1 MKVQWKYDES
11 TMKVWQKYDE
21 STMKLKIGGKYDGI
35 GIYKLKWEEMKVG
48 GRFDIGEKYDKNT
61 DVKGMQ
67 A

>member
-1 MKVQWKYDES
+1 LLDKQNMVQ
-11 TMKVWQKYDE
+11 QKYDE
-21 STMKLKIGGKYDGI
+21 SSTLKGED
-35 GIYKLKWEEMKVG
+35 LKVG